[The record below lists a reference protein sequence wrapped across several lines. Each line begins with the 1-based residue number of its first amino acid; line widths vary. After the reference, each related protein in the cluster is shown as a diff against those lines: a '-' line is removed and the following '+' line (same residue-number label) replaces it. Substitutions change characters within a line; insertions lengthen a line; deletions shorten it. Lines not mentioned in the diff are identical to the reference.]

1 MDADSARLI
10 RIAFLDNSRELA
22 RLLAL
27 HDMHDHQLRKTL
39 GVKVPQLQ
47 AKARELLP
55 GYLEARDVPE
65 RER

>member
-10 RIAFLDNSRELA
+10 RTEWLDNQRELA

-27 HDMHDHQLRKTL
+27 HDMHDRQLRNAIST
-39 GVKVPQLQ
+39 KVPKLQ

-55 GYLEARDVPE
+55 GYIEARDVPE